1 MVWHPVLATIEDPP
15 GRFILLDGDGDGKP
29 VAEIVLMRRG
39 NECGYRARLLARPG
53 YGAVVVAYFTTLLS
67 AVKAAH
73 LRVVSSYAHQ
83 GGPMAHGD

>member
-15 GRFILLDGDGDGKP
+15 GRFILLDGDGKP

-39 NECGYRARLLARPG
+39 NESGYRARLLARPG
-53 YGAVVVAYFTTLLS
+53 HDAIVVGYFTTLLS

-73 LRVVSSYAHQ
+73 LLVVSSYAHQ
-83 GGPMAHGD
+83 DGPMAHGD

>member
-15 GRFILLDGDGDGKP
+15 GRFILLDGDGKP

-39 NECGYRARLLARPG
+39 NECGYRARLLASPG
-53 YGAVVVAYFTTLLS
+53 YDAVVVAYFTTLLS

-73 LRVVSSYAHQ
+73 LLAVSSYTHQ

>member
-15 GRFILLDGDGDGKP
+15 GRFILLDGDGKP
-29 VAEIVLMRRG
+29 VAEIVLVRRG
-39 NECGYRARLLARPG
+39 SECGYRAGLLPRPG
-53 YGAVVVAYFTTLLS
+53 HGAVVVGYFTTLLS

-83 GGPMAHGD
+83 GGPIAHWD

>member
-15 GRFILLDGDGDGKP
+15 GRFTLLDGEGKP
-29 VAEIVLMRRG
+29 VAEIVLVRRG
-39 NECGYRARLLARPG
+39 HECGYRAVLLVRPG
-53 YGAVVVAYFTTLLS
+53 HDVVVVGYFTTLLF

-83 GGPMAHGD
+83 GGPIAHWD

>member
-15 GRFILLDGDGDGKP
+15 GRFILLDGDGKP
-29 VAEIVLMRRG
+29 VAEIVLIRRG
-39 NECGYRARLLARPG
+39 NDCGYRARLLARPG
-53 YGAVVVAYFTTLLS
+53 HDAVVVAYFTTLLS

-73 LRVVSSYAHQ
+73 LLAVSSYTHQ